1 MRGKPI
7 TYRWSR
13 LTLAADTPLPELPEC
28 VPDAAPSWTIALTV
42 GRAPARPGRRWF
54 HHWEF
59 PDGSRWAAFA
69 REGRGYVVRF
79 AEVGDFDIDID
90 RRIIRCYRQPDA
102 PEYTLRHLL
111 LDQVLPLLVGDA
123 SHLAVHASVVGTDRG
138 ALVLLGAS
146 GHGKSSLAACL
157 AQRGYP
163 VLSDDCCVLR
173 RAGAT
178 FDVVPSYPGVRL
190 KPDAISGAWREGV
203 SGPAVAHYST
213 KMRVDRDHGLP
224 FRDTPAPLGS
234 LYVIAPRRV
243 LETAERVAI
252 DPMSPRQAMLDL
264 VDYTFHLD
272 IHDEA
277 RMRQAF
283 ALAGDVAGS
292 HRTRSLAF
300 PWDLSQVDPVAD
312 AVLQDLV

>member
-13 LTLAADTPLPELPEC
+13 LTLAADVPLPELPQC
-28 VPDAAPSWTIALTV
+28 VPDAAPSWTIALTE

-90 RRIIRCYRQPDA
+90 RRIIRCYRQADA
-102 PEYTLRHLL
+102 PEYTMRHLL
-111 LDQVLPLLVGDA
+111 LDQVLPLLVGDR
-123 SHLAVHASVVGTDRG
+123 SHLAVHASAIATPRG
-138 ALVLLGAS
+138 AVVLLGAS

-157 AQRGYP
+157 AHRGHP

-173 RAGAT
+173 GSSGA
-178 FDVVPSYPGVRL
+178 FDVVPSYPGIRL
-190 KPDAISGAWREGV
+190 KPDAVAGAWQPGAD
-203 SGPAVAHYST
+203 GPSVAHDST
-213 KMRVDRDHGLP
+213 KVRVGGAP
-224 FRDTPAPLGS
+224 FAEAPVPIAA
-234 LYVIAPRRV
+234 LYTIAPRAALAAARDI
-243 LETAERVAI
+243 TI
-252 DPMSPRQAMLDL
+252 DPVSPRQAMLNL

-272 IHDEA
+272 IHDEP

-283 ALAGDVAGS
+283 DLAGDVAGR
-292 HRTRSLAF
+292 HRSRSLVF
-300 PWDLSQVDPVAD
+300 PWDLTRIDRVAD
-312 AVLQDLV
+312 AILQDATTP